1 MEAREIHIN
10 KLSRIYIVLN
20 GLRMLYQHNAS
31 PCILHYQVH
40 GQDEDP
46 CKGVVCP
53 RGRMCWSYTDSGE
66 NYTTC
71 ECPEECSADPEPV
84 CSFYHR
90 EFNNRCEMHRYACA
104 HDLTM
109 KVMNRGKCPTE
120 SK

>member
-1 MEAREIHIN
+1 
-10 KLSRIYIVLN
+10 
-20 GLRMLYQHNAS
+20 MLYQRNAS
-31 PCILHYQVH
+31 PCILLYQVH

-53 RGRMCWSYTDSGE
+53 RGRMCWSSTDSGE